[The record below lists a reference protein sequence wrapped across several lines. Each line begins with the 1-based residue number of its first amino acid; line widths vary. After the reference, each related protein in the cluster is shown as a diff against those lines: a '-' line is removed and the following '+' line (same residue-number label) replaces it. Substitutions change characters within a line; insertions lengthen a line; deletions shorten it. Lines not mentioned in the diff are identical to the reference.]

1 MSAPALPF
9 VTAFYAAL
17 TGLLCVV
24 LSILVIRERMRTRI
38 SIGDG
43 GDSKLTRLTRVFGNF
58 AEYAALALVLFA
70 LVEICGGSRWLVH
83 ALGAAFVI
91 GRLAHAFGLAGTLAV
106 NPGRSIGVVL
116 TNLSLLVASVTLLVL
131 VARKVFV

>member
-1 MSAPALPF
+1 VSPPALPF

-17 TGLLCVV
+17 TGLLCVA

-43 GDSKLTRLTRVFGNF
+43 GDSTLSRLTRVFGNF

-70 LVEICGGSRWLVH
+70 LVEICRGPRWLVH
-83 ALGAAFVI
+83 ALGASFVI
-91 GRLAHAFGLAGTLAV
+91 GRLAHAYGLAGTLAV

>member
-1 MSAPALPF
+1 MAPPALPF

-17 TGLLCVV
+17 IGLLCVG
-24 LSILVIRERMRTRI
+24 LSLLVIRQRVSKGI

-43 GDSKLTRLTRVFGNF
+43 NDATLARLTRVFGNF
-58 AEYAALALVLFA
+58 TEYAALALLLFA

-91 GRLAHAFGLAGTLAV
+91 GRLAHAYGLASTLAT
-106 NPGRSIGVVL
+106 NPGRAIGMVL
-116 TNLSLLVASVTLLVL
+116 TNMSLIVASVTLLML
-131 VARKVFV
+131 ATRKVFT

>member
-1 MSAPALPF
+1 MAMPALPF

-24 LSILVIRERMRTRI
+24 LSLLVVRQRMATRI

-43 GDSKLTRLTRVFGNF
+43 GDAGLSRMARVFGNF
-58 AEYAALALVLFA
+58 AEYAALVLLALL
-70 LVEICGGSRWLVH
+70 EICGGSRWLVH
-83 ALGAAFVI
+83 ALGACFVV
-91 GRLAHAFGLAGTLAV
+91 GRIAHAYGLSSTLDINA
-106 NPGRSIGVVL
+106 GRSAGITL
-116 TNLSLLVASVTLLVL
+116 TLLTILVASGTLLVL